1 MKSKIILLSLVL
13 VLLSGCDPYK
23 RIIDY
28 CEKYPDKCIRTTKD
42 SIIIRESKF
51 DTLFSYS
58 YSKDSFLF
66 FDTINKTLVKKY
78 YFKDSFF
85 TTLKSAPCTTY
96 IKQNVIAPIKP
107 EKESIWKQIKDFLT
121 LFSIV
126 VSIIALIF
134 AVLWILK

>member
-1 MKSKIILLSLVL
+1 MKNKIIIFVLL
-13 VLLSGCDPYK
+13 VLLTGCDPYK

-28 CEKYPDKCIRTTKD
+28 CDKYPDKCIRSTKD
-42 SIIIRESKF
+42 SIIIKESKF

-96 IKQNVIAPIKP
+96 IKQNVIAPVKQ
-107 EKESIWKQIKDFLT
+107 EKQSIWKQIKDFLT

>member
-13 VLLSGCDPYK
+13 VLSGCDPYK

-28 CEKYPDKCIRTTKD
+28 CEKYPDKCIRSTKD
-42 SIIIRESKF
+42 SIIIRQSKF
-51 DTLFSYS
+51 DTLVSYS

-66 FDTINKTLVKKY
+66 FDTINKLMVKKY

-107 EKESIWKQIKDFLT
+107 EKESIFKQIKDFLT

>member
-1 MKSKIILLSLVL
+1 MKSKIIIAALV

-42 SIIIRESKF
+42 SIIIRQSKF
-51 DTLFSYS
+51 DTLVSYS

-66 FDTINKTLVKKY
+66 FDTINKLMVKKY

-96 IKQNVIAPIKP
+96 IKQNVIAPVKQ

>member
-1 MKSKIILLSLVL
+1 MKNKIIVAALV
-13 VLLSGCDPYK
+13 VVLSGCDPYK

-28 CEKYPDKCIRTTKD
+28 CEKYPDKCIKTTKD

-51 DTLFSYS
+51 DTLVSYS

-96 IKQNVIAPIKP
+96 IKQNIIAPIKP
-107 EKESIWKQIKDFLT
+107 EKETIWKQIKDFLI
-121 LFSIV
+121 LFTIV
-126 VSIIALIF
+126 VLFILVIF
-134 AVLWILK
+134 VLLWILK

>member
-1 MKSKIILLSLVL
+1 MKSKIIIAALV

-28 CEKYPDKCIRTTKD
+28 CEKYPDKCIRTSKD

-96 IKQNVIAPIKP
+96 IKQNVIAPVKQ
-107 EKESIWKQIKDFLT
+107 EKESIFKQIKDFLT

>member
-1 MKSKIILLSLVL
+1 MKSKIIVAALV
-13 VLLSGCDPYK
+13 VVLSGCDPYK

-28 CEKYPDKCIRTTKD
+28 CDKYPDKCIRSTKD
-42 SIIIRESKF
+42 SIIIKESKF

-96 IKQNVIAPIKP
+96 IKQNVIAPIKQ

>member
-1 MKSKIILLSLVL
+1 MKSKIIIAALV
-13 VLLSGCDPYK
+13 VLLSGCDLYK

-42 SIIIRESKF
+42 SIIIRQSKF
-51 DTLFSYS
+51 DTLVSYS

>member
-1 MKSKIILLSLVL
+1 MKNKIIVAALV
-13 VLLSGCDPYK
+13 VVLSGCDPYK

-96 IKQNVIAPIKP
+96 IKQNIIAPIKP
-107 EKESIWKQIKDFLT
+107 EKETIWKQIKDFLI
-121 LFSIV
+121 LFTIV
-126 VSIIALIF
+126 VLFILVIF
-134 AVLWILK
+134 VLLWILK

>member
-1 MKSKIILLSLVL
+1 MKSKIIIAALV

-28 CEKYPDKCIRTTKD
+28 CEKYPDKCIRSTKD

-96 IKQNVIAPIKP
+96 IKQNVIAPIKQ

>member
-1 MKSKIILLSLVL
+1 MKSKIIIAALV

-42 SIIIRESKF
+42 SIIIRQSKF

>member
-1 MKSKIILLSLVL
+1 MKSKIIVAALV

-23 RIIDY
+23 RIIYY
-28 CEKYPDKCIRTTKD
+28 CEKYPDKCIRSTKD
-42 SIIIRESKF
+42 SIIIRQSKF
-51 DTLFSYS
+51 DTLVSYS

-66 FDTINKTLVKKY
+66 FDTINKLMVKKY

-96 IKQNVIAPIKP
+96 IKQNIIAPIKP

>member
-1 MKSKIILLSLVL
+1 MKSKIIIAALV
-13 VLLSGCDPYK
+13 VLLTGCDPYK

-28 CEKYPDKCIRTTKD
+28 CEKYPDKCIRSTKD

-107 EKESIWKQIKDFLT
+107 EKENIWKQIKDFLT

>member
-1 MKSKIILLSLVL
+1 MKSKIIIAALV

-28 CEKYPDKCIRTTKD
+28 CEKYPDKCIRSTRD
-42 SIIIRESKF
+42 SIIIRQSKF
-51 DTLFSYS
+51 DTLVSYS

-96 IKQNVIAPIKP
+96 IKQNVIAPVKQ

>member
-1 MKSKIILLSLVL
+1 MKSKIIIAALV

-28 CEKYPDKCIRTTKD
+28 CEKYPDKCIRSTKD
-42 SIIIRESKF
+42 SIIIRQSKF
-51 DTLFSYS
+51 DTLVSYS

-66 FDTINKTLVKKY
+66 FDTINKLMVKKY

-96 IKQNVIAPIKP
+96 IKQNVIAPVKQ

>member
-1 MKSKIILLSLVL
+1 MKSKIIIAALV
-13 VLLSGCDPYK
+13 VLSGCDPYK

-28 CEKYPDKCIRTTKD
+28 CEKYPDKCIRSTKD

-66 FDTINKTLVKKY
+66 FDTINKLMVKKY

-96 IKQNVIAPIKP
+96 IKQNVIAPVKQ
-107 EKESIWKQIKDFLT
+107 EKESIWKQVKDFLT

>member
-1 MKSKIILLSLVL
+1 MKSKIIIAALV

-28 CEKYPDKCIRTTKD
+28 CQKYPDKCIRTTKD
-42 SIIIRESKF
+42 SIIIRQSKF
-51 DTLFSYS
+51 DTLVSYS

-66 FDTINKTLVKKY
+66 FDTINKLMVKKY

-96 IKQNVIAPIKP
+96 IKQNVIAPVKQ
-107 EKESIWKQIKDFLT
+107 EKESIFKQIKDFLT

>member
-1 MKSKIILLSLVL
+1 MKSKIIIAALV

-28 CEKYPDKCIRTTKD
+28 CEKYPDKCIRSTKD

>member
-1 MKSKIILLSLVL
+1 MKSKIIIAALV

-28 CEKYPDKCIRTTKD
+28 CEKYPDKCIRSTKD

-96 IKQNVIAPIKP
+96 IKQNVIAPVKQ

-121 LFSIV
+121 LLSIV